1 MTDDSQYTPPP
12 GVLVPDAAM
21 PLPPTPPAPYGFP
34 RAAAPTLPLGGF
46 ATAAIAL
53 TGSYTALT
61 VITAALTPHTIQQ
74 LKDTL
79 ADPDNAS
86 LNVGSTLLGLLGNV
100 LAIVSFVFLALWMSR
115 LRSNRTA
122 LGETPGG
129 PPAVEWWG
137 WFIPI
142 ADFVL
147 PYLGMRAITRRL
159 VGVGLLLGWW
169 IPFCLTWVIQPL
181 VVTAQFRAI
190 DLGTGKLVHPEV
202 LDTLA
207 PLSWSMAALL
217 VVSWVFLATIIRKAT
232 ARHAEPSPAGA

>member
-1 MTDDSQYTPPP
+1 M
-12 GVLVPDAAM
+12 
-21 PLPPTPPAPYGFP
+21 
-34 RAAAPTLPLGGF
+34 
-46 ATAAIAL
+46 
-53 TGSYTALT
+53 
-61 VITAALTPHTIQQ
+61 
-74 LKDTL
+74 
-79 ADPDNAS
+79 
-86 LNVGSTLLGLLGNV
+86 
-100 LAIVSFVFLALWMSR
+100 
-115 LRSNRTA
+115 
-122 LGETPGG
+122 
-129 PPAVEWWG
+129 
-137 WFIPI
+137 
-142 ADFVL
+142 
-147 PYLGMRAITRRL
+147 ITRRL